1 LNDSIVGVAV
11 RVEPLTVRA
20 TVVVWVRAPEIP
32 VIVTVDIPEV
42 AVLLAVSVKTLV
54 VVVGFVPNKG
64 VTPLGKPAADKV
76 TLPVKPFCGATLMV
90 LEPLDPWAMV
100 KVFGDAERLKS
111 GVTVVLTV
119 RATVVVWVRAPEVPV
134 IVIVDVPVVA
144 VPLAV
149 SVKTLV
155 AVVGFVPNAAVT
167 PVGKPD
173 ADKVTLPVKPFLG
186 VTVTVLEPLDPVAME
201 RLLGDAERL
210 KSGVADPPSVKVA
223 CDK

>member
-1 LNDSIVGVAV
+1 LNDSIVGAAV
-11 RVEPLTVRA
+11 SVEPLTVRA
-20 TVVVWVRAPEIP
+20 TVVVWVRAPEVP
-32 VIVTVDIPEV
+32 VIVTVPEV

-54 VVVGFVPNKG
+54 VVVGFVPNAA
-64 VTPLGKPAADKV
+64 VTPVGKPDADKL
-76 TLPVKPFCGATLMV
+76 TLPVKPLCGVTVTV

-134 IVIVDVPVVA
+134 IVIVDVPSVA
-144 VPLAV
+144 VLLAV

-167 PVGKPD
+167 PVGMPD

-186 VTVTVLEPLDPVAME
+186 VIVMVLVPLDPVAME
-201 RLLGDAERL
+201 RLVGDAERL
-210 KSGVADPPSVKVA
+210 KSGVADPSVKVA
-223 CDK
+223 VDR